1 MLLLL
6 GVSLLLWLHSPG
18 RLPVSVSANTAA
30 ERESDRASER
40 YVVRERSISSSVDD
54 AVCLRWPPV

>member
-1 MLLLL
+1 MLL

-30 ERESDRASER
+30 ERESVRASAR
-40 YVVRERSISSSVDD
+40 YVARERRISSSVHD
-54 AVCLRWPPV
+54 AVSLRWPPV